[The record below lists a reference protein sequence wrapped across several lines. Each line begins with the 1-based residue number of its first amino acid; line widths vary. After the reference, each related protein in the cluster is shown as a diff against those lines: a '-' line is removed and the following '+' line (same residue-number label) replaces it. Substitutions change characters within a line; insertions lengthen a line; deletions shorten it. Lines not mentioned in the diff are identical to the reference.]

1 MPTETAIDGGDSI
14 RDTLT
19 ARDWRALD
27 VRPLSGGSGQEEL
40 EGVGGLRVYD
50 DPAHLDEPF
59 RDDDGGVLASAK
71 SSAPADGRTGM
82 SLRIADFVPWQR
94 TRQKT

>member
-1 MPTETAIDGGDSI
+1 METVIEGGDSI

-19 ARDWRALD
+19 ARDCRALD
-27 VRPLSGGSGQEEL
+27 VRPLSGGCGQEEL
-40 EGVGGLRVYD
+40 EGAGGLRVYD
-50 DPAHLDEPF
+50 DPPTSMSRPADG
-59 RDDDGGVLASAK
+59 DGGLLASTK
-71 SSAPADGRTGM
+71 PGAPADDRAGM